1 MTAGTPFL
9 SYAAATEP
17 QMEVVMPRVTVG
29 LLIAVAVIALG
40 CSGTAIGSAAA
51 PTASSASSP
60 AASSGSG
67 ATACIDAETA
77 AIIQS
82 IRDTPANAQ
91 SIITEKR
98 DALIA
103 GLQRFTP
110 PPDAATWRDE
120 LVTAIQNGD
129 VAAAQAKVQAIG
141 SEVKVAFC

>member
-1 MTAGTPFL
+1 ML
-9 SYAAATEP
+9 
-17 QMEVVMPRVTVG
+17 
-29 LLIAVAVIALG
+29 AVG
-40 CSGTAIGSAAA
+40 CSGTAISSAGASG
-51 PTASSASSP
+51 ASSASTAP
-60 AASSGSG
+60 ASSGSG

-103 GLQRFTP
+103 GLQRFSP
-110 PPDAATWRDE
+110 PPDATTWRDE

-141 SEVKVAFC
+141 AEVKIAFC